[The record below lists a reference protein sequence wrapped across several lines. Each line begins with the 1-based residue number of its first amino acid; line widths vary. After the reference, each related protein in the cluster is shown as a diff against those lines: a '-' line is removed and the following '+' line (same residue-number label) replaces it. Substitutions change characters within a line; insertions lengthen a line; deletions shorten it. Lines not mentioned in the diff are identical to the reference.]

1 MGGGQKRNMGGGGKI
16 QNMDEPGEGEGK
28 VKSETVSNR
37 TPDKVHSQLTELNN
51 HTIKMT
57 ELDDRHRDHGERN
70 VNANDLK
77 RKIIVKRNE
86 V

>member
-1 MGGGQKRNMGGGGKI
+1 MGEDKKEIWGGKI
-16 QNMDEPGEGEGK
+16 QNMDEPEVREGK
-28 VKSETVSNR
+28 VKSDTVSNR